1 RQDTTTW
8 SCGGMELTSSQKD
21 TLTELINIGYARAAG
36 ALSDLTGHRITLAV
50 PEVDIHDIEKIGPL
64 LHEVIGGEITSVNQF
79 FGGSINGNAIL
90 LLDKAAALLLNRL
103 LTDRPQAGALDE
115 AGREVIV
122 EVGNIVLNACLG
134 VFGNLLHV
142 QISFSVPQ
150 LQVDD
155 VEQIMKSIRIQDQ
168 SFKYALMI
176 HTRFHLRASDVSGY
190 LVIILGV
197 TSLERVLM
205 ELRKWEE
212 RQLG

>member
-1 RQDTTTW
+1 
-8 SCGGMELTSSQKD
+8 MELSASQKD
-21 TLTELINIGYARAAG
+21 TLAELINIGYARAAG
-36 ALSDLTGHRITLAV
+36 ALSDLTGHRISLAV
-50 PEVDIHDIEKIGPL
+50 PEVAIHEIEKISPL
-64 LHEVIGGEITSVNQF
+64 LHEVVEGEITSVNQF
-79 FGGSINGNAIL
+79 FGGTLTGNAIL

-103 LTDRPQAGALDE
+103 LTDRPDAVSLDQS
-115 AGREVIV
+115 AREVIV

-134 VFGNLLHV
+134 VFGNLLQV

-155 VEQIMKSIRIQDQ
+155 VEHILRSIRIQDQ
-168 SFKYALMI
+168 SFRYALMI

-197 TSLERVLM
+197 TSLERLLI

-212 RQLG
+212 RELA

>member
-1 RQDTTTW
+1 
-8 SCGGMELTSSQKD
+8 MELNASQKD
-21 TLTELINIGYARAAG
+21 TLAELINIGYARAAG

-50 PEVDIHDIEKIGPL
+50 PEVAIHEIEEISPL
-64 LHEVIGGEITSVNQF
+64 LHKVVEGEVTSVNQF
-79 FGGSINGNAIL
+79 FGGTISGNAIL

-103 LTDRPQAGALDE
+103 LTDRPEATTLDE
-115 AGREVIV
+115 SAREVIV

-134 VFGNLLHV
+134 VFGNLLQV

-150 LQVDD
+150 LKVDD
-155 VEQIMKSIRIQDQ
+155 VEQIMRSIRIQDQ
-168 SFKYALMI
+168 SFRYALMI

-197 TSLERVLM
+197 TSLERLLV

-212 RQLG
+212 RELA

>member
-1 RQDTTTW
+1 
-8 SCGGMELTSSQKD
+8 MELTPSQKD

-36 ALSDLTGHRITLAV
+36 ALSDLTGHRISLAV
-50 PEVDIHDIEKIGPL
+50 PEVAVHDISQIGPL
-64 LHEVIGGEITSVNQF
+64 LHEVIDGEITCVNQF
-79 FGGSINGNAIL
+79 FGGSIDGNAIL
-90 LLDKAAALLLNRL
+90 LLDKAASLLLNRL

-115 AGREVIV
+115 AAREVII

-134 VFGNLLHV
+134 VFGNLLQV

-155 VEQIMKSIRIQDQ
+155 VQHIMNSVRIQDQ
-168 SFKYALMI
+168 AFRYALMI

-197 TSLERVLM
+197 TSLERVLL
-205 ELRKWEE
+205 ELRRWEE